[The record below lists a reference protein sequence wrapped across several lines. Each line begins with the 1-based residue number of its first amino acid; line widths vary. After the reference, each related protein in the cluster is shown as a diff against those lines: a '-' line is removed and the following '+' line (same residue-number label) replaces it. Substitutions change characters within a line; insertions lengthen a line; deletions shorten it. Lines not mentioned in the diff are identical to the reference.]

1 VAARARVRLR
11 FLAILRA
18 AHVAAAPAALL
29 VPALIAAQ
37 QTPPPAPP
45 QSAAERLKAQRDEL
59 DKIRVER
66 ADLQRR
72 MQELQST
79 VHDLSEER
87 TNIERQADAT
97 ARAVGALDRQLG
109 ALADEE
115 NEVTANLIRAQDE
128 LAIKRSVLR
137 NRVREIYKRGALYS
151 VEAML
156 SAQSFGELVAR
167 YKYLHL
173 VAQRD
178 RALVRRVEALGE
190 QIGNQR
196 QTLVTLRYD
205 VESSREQKSDEEKQL
220 RTLDEQRGRSLAQA
234 QAKERQT
241 ESRLAQIAKDEAR
254 LGSVIASL
262 EVERKRAEG
271 RGGSSVVSS
280 STLKTADLGRLDW
293 PVEGNI
299 IYQFG
304 RLVNPNNTTTRWNG
318 IGIAAPEGTPVKAV
332 AAGVVALVDESF
344 GTYGRTVVI
353 QHGGNDYSIYSS
365 LGKILVS
372 KGTRV
377 AKGEQIGT
385 VGKSDP
391 DMEPHL
397 HFEMRPGQRAVDP
410 LEWLRSRK

>member
-1 VAARARVRLR
+1 MQRGRIGSAS
-11 FLAILRA
+11 RA
-18 AHVAAAPAALL
+18 AALCAALL
-29 VPALIAAQ
+29 IPAGARAQ
-37 QTPPPAPP
+37 QSPPPA
-45 QSAAERLKAQRDEL
+45 QQNASERLKTQKDEL
-59 DKIRVER
+59 EKIRLER

-72 MQELQST
+72 MHELQST

-97 ARAVGALDRQLG
+97 ARAVHTLDRQLT
-109 ALADEE
+109 ALGEEE
-115 NEVTANLIRAQDE
+115 NDATANLIRAQDE
-128 LAIKRSVLR
+128 LAIKRAILR

-178 RALVRRVEALGE
+178 RALVGRVEALGK

-196 QTLVTLRYD
+196 QMLLSLRND
-205 VESSREQKSDEEKQL
+205 VESSRQQKADEEKQL
-220 RTLDEQRGRSLAQA
+220 RSLDEKRARSLAEA

-254 LGSVIASL
+254 LGNVIASL
-262 EVERKRAEG
+262 EVERKRSEG
-271 RGGSSVVSS
+271 RSGGAFPSN
-280 STLKTADLGRLDW
+280 STLKTADFGRLDW
-293 PVEGNI
+293 PVDGNI

-318 IGIAAPEGTPVKAV
+318 IGIAAAEGTPVKAV

-365 LGKILVS
+365 LGKISVA
-372 KGTRV
+372 KGTRIT
-377 AKGEQIGT
+377 KGQAIGT